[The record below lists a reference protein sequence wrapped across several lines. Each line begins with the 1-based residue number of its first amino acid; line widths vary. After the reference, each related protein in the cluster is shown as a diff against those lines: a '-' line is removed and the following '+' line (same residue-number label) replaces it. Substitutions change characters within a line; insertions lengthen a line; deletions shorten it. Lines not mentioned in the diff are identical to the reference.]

1 MSLQV
6 YGLFKGPFLCSG
18 FSAFNLQESGHF
30 SEVIGRMHE
39 LEVGSAKTFT
49 PSLKKIPDRL
59 PKTFA
64 SDTCFGYLEYFL
76 K

>member
-1 MSLQV
+1 
-6 YGLFKGPFLCSG
+6 
-18 FSAFNLQESGHF
+18 
-30 SEVIGRMHE
+30 MHE